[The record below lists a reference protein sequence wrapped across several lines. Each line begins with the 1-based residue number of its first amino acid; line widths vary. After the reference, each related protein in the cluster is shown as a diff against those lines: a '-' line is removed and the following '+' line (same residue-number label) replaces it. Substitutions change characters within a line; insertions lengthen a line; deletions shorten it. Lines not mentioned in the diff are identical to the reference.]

1 MDGNK
6 FIVEVERG
14 KLFGPQPYL
23 AIKTIDNRYLHDN
36 FDSQVPMKK
45 FSYTFDFNT
54 IDIMAVSEICAASA
68 DKYGNY
74 SIVKQEIKR

>member
-1 MDGNK
+1 MEGNK

-23 AIKTIDNRYLHDN
+23 AIKTIDSRYLHDN
-36 FDSQVPMKK
+36 FDIQIPMKK

-54 IDIMAVSEICAASA
+54 IDIKSLSEVSAASA

-74 SIVKQEIKR
+74 SIVKLEIK